1 MLDKD
6 VAAFK
11 DNCKAASGSA
21 RDGNKGARYGILTRN
36 CQ

>member
-21 RDGNKGARYGILTRN
+21 RDGNKGATYETLTRD
-36 CQ
+36 CR